1 MLKYALEYAE
11 RGLYVFPIASGEKK
25 PPKVPWRE
33 YSSNDS
39 GQIKQWWSQ
48 WPSANIG
55 IDCEKSRLT
64 VADLDIEPDCDGR
77 ETWRD
82 LCQKH
87 DNTITSITG
96 SGGQHILFRTPD
108 GVEIRNSARKLGLGV
123 DVRANGGYIVAPPSI
138 HPNGKR
144 YEWELSND
152 FETSDFLPLPGP
164 LIELLRN
171 GNGDGTN
178 LPRQLPDVIPE
189 GERESRMCQMA
200 GSMRRWGATPEEIK
214 DALTVLNKRCDPPLL
229 ESDLERIAN
238 SIGSKPPEI
247 EPSDKINSLREIT
260 DLGNAKTLNDLYENK
275 LKWCFNLDEWYIW
288 NGKQWVKDDADQIRR
303 YADNTL
309 KAIVDYANNHLSGD
323 DKTKA
328 IKKALECQSHY
339 RLNGMLA
346 EAKPLLP
353 ISIEAFDTDPWKFNC
368 LNGTVDLKTGSLL
381 PHNRSD
387 LISKIAPIKYDPSAS
402 CDKWDS
408 FLNDIQLGNK
418 EKIWFLQKAIGY
430 SLTGLTSEQGLFILQ
445 GCGENGKSTLI
456 KTILNIMGSYA
467 QHTPTETFLTK
478 KDDPV
483 RNDIARLPGARF
495 VSAVEAEQGR
505 RLAESLIKQLTGG
518 DRVSARFLH
527 KELFDFDPQFKIF
540 LSVNH
545 RPVIRGTDHAIWRR
559 IHLIEFDYMVP
570 ENKQIK
576 DLEKILFEEASGI
589 LNWAI
594 TGCLGWQQEGLNP
607 PEEVIQATKGYRQ
620 EMDVLGSFLDDCCEI
635 KETETVIFSD
645 LYNAYKNWCEKS
657 GEKYTLTKKAMGT
670 ALKERGFFSRK
681 QRTSQGTP
689 LVYEG
694 IKLVDPVQEKF
705 EKTQYYG

>member
-1 MLKYALEYAE
+1 M
-11 RGLYVFPIASGEKK
+11 
-25 PPKVPWRE
+25 
-33 YSSNDS
+33 
-39 GQIKQWWSQ
+39 
-48 WPSANIG
+48 
-55 IDCEKSRLT
+55 
-64 VADLDIEPDCDGR
+64 
-77 ETWRD
+77 
-82 LCQKH
+82 
-87 DNTITSITG
+87 
-96 SGGQHILFRTPD
+96 
-108 GVEIRNSARKLGLGV
+108 
-123 DVRANGGYIVAPPSI
+123 
-138 HPNGKR
+138 
-144 YEWELSND
+144 
-152 FETSDFLPLPGP
+152 
-164 LIELLRN
+164 
-171 GNGDGTN
+171 
-178 LPRQLPDVIPE
+178 
-189 GERESRMCQMA
+189 
-200 GSMRRWGATPEEIK
+200 
-214 DALTVLNKRCDPPLL
+214 
-229 ESDLERIAN
+229 
-238 SIGSKPPEI
+238 
-247 EPSDKINSLREIT
+247 
-260 DLGNAKTLNDLYENK
+260 
-275 LKWCFNLDEWYIW
+275 
-288 NGKQWVKDDADQIRR
+288 
-303 YADNTL
+303 
-309 KAIVDYANNHLSGD
+309 
-323 DKTKA
+323 
-328 IKKALECQSHY
+328 
-339 RLNGMLA
+339 
-346 EAKPLLP
+346 
-353 ISIEAFDTDPWKFNC
+353 
-368 LNGTVDLKTGSLL
+368 
-381 PHNRSD
+381 
-387 LISKIAPIKYDPSAS
+387 APIKYDPSSS